1 MRIAVENLWGRDK
14 DRKIVGGRLS
24 TPEELSAFL
33 DQLNP
38 ELFCA
43 CIDLGHAEI
52 VGENAARFIRTLGM
66 PKLQALH
73 VQDTDLKNDSHML
86 PGLGKHNWEE
96 ITQALAESGYQ
107 GDLTLEVFAYLRS
120 FPVYALADALKL
132 ACTVGRGLIADIDK
146 YRA

>member
-1 MRIAVENLWGRDK
+1 
-14 DRKIVGGRLS
+14 
-24 TPEELSAFL
+24 
-33 DQLNP
+33 
-38 ELFCA
+38 
-43 CIDLGHAEI
+43 
-52 VGENAARFIRTLGM
+52 M